1 MGRFKVSQW
10 DYLTKKSG
18 LPLKGINMFMFI
30 IMVLVAIFAIVAAVV
45 NKEAI
50 KQLATAALH
59 GFHVDTFVVGP
70 YHEYWWENCRKVTAL
85 LHGERVTI
93 KGCSWGTTGTGNF
106 LFESDGI
113 TYTLYGHHLLVES
126 VWN

>member
-10 DYLTKKSG
+10 GYLTKQSG
-18 LPLKGINMFMFI
+18 LPLKGVNMFILTLAILVI
-30 IMVLVAIFAIVAAVV
+30 IAIVAAVAK
-45 NKEAI
+45 KEAI

-59 GFHVDTFVVGP
+59 GFHVNTFVVGP

-93 KGCSWGTTGTGNF
+93 KGRSWGTTGTKNF

-113 TYTLYGHHLLVES
+113 TYTLYGHHLFVES